1 MDIHGQVT
9 GLGFSLG
16 AVLRINVNLNVKYF
30 GYTQT
35 VDNLI
40 HLIFWYEMRS

>member
-1 MDIHGQVT
+1 MDIQGQVI

-40 HLIFWYEMRS
+40 HLIFWYQTLS